1 MSDDPEAQISEP
13 AETSEDPKPDE
24 TGADEDPN
32 PDESS
37 EENPKPENEDPE
49 KTETEGGSRPASST
63 VVGLFFLCLSFGVS
77 FCRCWSSFLHFFLV
91 NITITKSFHNHRN

>member
-1 MSDDPEAQISEP
+1 MSDDPEAQIPEP
-13 AETSEDPKPDE
+13 AETAEDPKPE
-24 TGADEDPN
+24 EAGADEDPK

-63 VVGLFFLCLSFGVS
+63 VVGLFSPYIHVLLHFYLRVFLSFG
-77 FCRCWSSFLHFFLV
+77 
-91 NITITKSFHNHRN
+91 